1 MSELQRHFTYP
12 SADCHF
18 HIIDPARFPLAAGC
32 GYQPRPDEVG
42 TFEDFSI
49 CMADHDIRWGLA
61 VQPSGYGYDNSALLD
76 AVRRSG
82 GRLKGIAVVPSSTG
96 KDELQ
101 QMKKNGIVGL
111 RFNLTDFDPAGMEK
125 SGAMDLLDSVR
136 ALDWFAE
143 IQCSAKEFIRIA
155 PIMRRS
161 GVRVLI
167 DHLGKPDSRFGID
180 EAGFQAMLALA
191 DTGRA
196 VVKLSGAFRES
207 HRPFPFD
214 DMNPFVEA
222 VLKAFTPQNCVW
234 GSDWPF
240 LNIDPKPDYAKTLAC
255 LERWL
260 PDKDQRR
267 QVLSDTPERLF
278 GFRQYPLDKKA

>member
-1 MSELQRHFTYP
+1 MPELQENFIYP
-12 SADCHF
+12 AADCHF

-32 GYQPRPDEVG
+32 GYQPRPDEIG
-42 TFEDFSI
+42 TFEDFSN
-49 CMADHDIRWGLA
+49 CMADYHMRWGLA
-61 VQPSGYGYDNSALLD
+61 VQPSGYGYDNAALLD

-82 GRLKGIAVVPSSTG
+82 GRLKGIAVVPPSADRG
-96 KDELQ
+96 ELQ
-101 QMKKNGIVGL
+101 QMKHDGIVGV
-111 RFNLTDFDPAGMEK
+111 RFNLTDFDPAGMAK
-125 SGAMDLLDSVR
+125 SGAIDLLETIR

-155 PIMRRS
+155 PLVRRS

-167 DHLGKPDSRFGID
+167 DHLGRPDPHLGTD
-180 EAGFQAMLALA
+180 EAGFQALLALA

-207 HRPFPFD
+207 HRPYPFD
-214 DMNPFVEA
+214 DLDPFVKAISE
-222 VLKAFTPQNCVW
+222 AFTPQNCVW

-240 LNIDPKPDYAKTLAC
+240 LNIDPKPDYANTLAC

-260 PDKDQRR
+260 PDEDHRR
-267 QVLSDTPERLF
+267 QVLWRTPERLF
-278 GFRQYPLDKKA
+278 GFG

>member
-1 MSELQRHFTYP
+1 MEKRQRHFTYP
-12 SADCHF
+12 AADCHF

-49 CMADHDIRWGLA
+49 CMAARNIRRGLA
-61 VQPSGYGYDNSALLD
+61 VQPSGYGYDNAALLD

-82 GRLKGIAVVPSSTG
+82 GRLKGIAVVPPSAAE
-96 KDELQ
+96 DELL
-101 QMKKNGIVGL
+101 QMKQNGIVGV
-111 RFNLTDFDPAGMEK
+111 RFNLTDLDPAGMEK
-125 SGAMDLLDSVR
+125 SGAMDLLESVR

-155 PIMRRS
+155 PLVRRS

-167 DHLGKPDSRFGID
+167 DHLGRPDPRLGIN
-180 EAGFQAMLALA
+180 EPGFQAMLALA

-207 HRPFPFD
+207 HRPYPFD
-214 DMNPFVEA
+214 DLDPFVEA
-222 VLKAFTPQNCVW
+222 VLEAFTPQNCVW

-240 LNIDPKPDYAKTLAC
+240 LNIDPKPDYEETLAC

-260 PDKDQRR
+260 PDEVQRR
-267 QVLSDTPERLF
+267 KVLWETPERLF
-278 GFRQYPLDKKA
+278 GFG

>member
-1 MSELQRHFTYP
+1 MNAALKHLP
-12 SADCHF
+12 CPAADCHF
-18 HIIDPARFPLAAGC
+18 HIIDPARFPLSAGG

-42 TFEDFSI
+42 TFEDFSS
-49 CMADHDIRWGLA
+49 CMADHHIQWGLA
-61 VQPSGYGYDNSALLD
+61 VQPSGYGYDNTALRD

-82 GRLKGIAVVPSSTG
+82 GRLKGIAVVTPTVSEA
-96 KDELQ
+96 ELQ
-101 QMKKNGIVGL
+101 QMKHEGIVGI

-125 SGAMDLLDSVR
+125 SGTIDLLDTIR
-136 ALDWFAE
+136 TLDWFAE

-155 PIMRRS
+155 PVVRRS

-167 DHLGKPDSRFGID
+167 DHLGRPDPRLGTN

-196 VVKLSGAFRES
+196 AVKLSGAFRES
-207 HRPFPFD
+207 HRPYPFD
-214 DMNPFVEA
+214 DLDLFVEA
-222 VLKAFTPQNCVW
+222 ILEAFTPQNCVW

-240 LNIDPKPDYAKTLAC
+240 LNIDLKPDYRSTMAC

-260 PDKDQRR
+260 PDEDQRCK
-267 QVLSDTPERLF
+267 VLWETPERLF
-278 GFRQYPLDKKA
+278 GLG

>member
-32 GYQPRPDEVG
+32 GYQPQPDEVG

-49 CMADHDIRWGLA
+49 CMADHHIRSGLA
-61 VQPSGYGYDNSALLD
+61 VQPSGYGYDNKALLD

-82 GRLKGIAVVPSSTG
+82 GRLKGIAVVPPSAD
-96 KDELQ
+96 KNELQ
-101 QMKKNGIVGL
+101 QMKDDGIVGL

-125 SGAMDLLDSVR
+125 TGAADLLESVR

-155 PIMRRS
+155 PLVRRS

-167 DHLGKPDSRFGID
+167 DHLGRPDPRLGTG

-207 HRPFPFD
+207 RRPYPFD
-214 DMNPFVEA
+214 DLDPFVEA
-222 VLKAFTPQNCVW
+222 VLEAFTPQNCVW

-240 LNIDPKPDYAKTLAC
+240 LNIDLKPSYRSTLNC

-260 PDKDQRR
+260 PDQDHRR
-267 QVLSDTPERLF
+267 QVLWRTPERLF
-278 GFRQYPLDKKA
+278 GLA

>member
-1 MSELQRHFTYP
+1 MSELQHHFTHP
-12 SADCHF
+12 AADCHF

-32 GYQPRPDEVG
+32 GYQPRPDETG

-61 VQPSGYGYDNSALLD
+61 VQPSGYGYDNTALLD

-82 GRLKGIAVVPSSTG
+82 GRLKGIAVVPPSAG
-96 KDELQ
+96 NDELQ
-101 QMKKNGIVGL
+101 QMKQNGIVGV

-125 SGAMDLLDSVR
+125 SDAMDLLESVR
-136 ALDWFAE
+136 AMDWFAE

-155 PIMRRS
+155 PIVRRS

-167 DHLGKPDSRFGID
+167 DHLGRPDPRLGTY

-207 HRPFPFD
+207 HRPYPFD
-214 DMNPFVEA
+214 DLDPFVEA

-240 LNIDPKPDYAKTLAC
+240 LNIDPKPDYAKTLTC
-255 LERWL
+255 LKRWL
-260 PDKDQRR
+260 PDEDHLC
-267 QVLSDTPERLF
+267 QVLWRTPAALF
-278 GFRQYPLDKKA
+278 GFNTDE

>member
-1 MSELQRHFTYP
+1 MEFYTTTTIDASAAELQRRLTI
-12 SADCHF
+12 SE
-18 HIIDPARFPLAAGC
+18 L
-32 GYQPRPDEVG
+32 PRWCASIEKVLSDEVSSGEIFCVWG
-42 TFEDFSI
+42 TF
-49 CMADHDIRWGLA
+49 
-61 VQPSGYGYDNSALLD
+61 VT
-76 AVRRSG
+76 RRE
-82 GRLKGIAVVPSSTG
+82 
-96 KDELQ
+96 EL
-101 QMKKNGIVGL
+101 NG
-111 RFNLTDFDPAGMEK
+111 
-125 SGAMDLLDSVR
+125 
-136 ALDWFAE
+136 
-143 IQCSAKEFIRIA
+143 
-155 PIMRRS
+155 
-161 GVRVLI
+161 GVRFSLPGCPNVM
-167 DHLGKPDSRFGID
+167 
-180 EAGFQAMLALA
+180 QWT